1 MAAMLQSKMAVI
13 HHFQKLFLRVCNLL
27 ALQMGFNHQN
37 EVHMTFTSQ
46 MTEYVYWITL
56 AAILKSK
63 MAAIHYCQ
71 QILEILNFLVLQM
84 GV

>member
-1 MAAMLQSKMAVI
+1 MLQSKMAAI
-13 HHFQKLFLRVCNLL
+13 HHFQKLFLRVCNSL

-46 MTEYVYWITL
+46 MTEYVYLIM

-71 QILEILNFLVLQM
+71 QILNWKF
-84 GV
+84 